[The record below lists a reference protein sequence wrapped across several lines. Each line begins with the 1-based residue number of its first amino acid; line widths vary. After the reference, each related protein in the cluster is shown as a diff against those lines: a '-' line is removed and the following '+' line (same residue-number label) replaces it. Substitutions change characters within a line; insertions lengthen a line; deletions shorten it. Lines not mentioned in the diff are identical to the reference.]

1 MPESYTVVPNL
12 KGVLEA
18 ADGKIVSLVP
28 DWWMR
33 LAEKR
38 RQMGLYTESEI
49 NEMPM
54 GRVLKLKMPE
64 MDLNVIGTL
73 FEVCVHGGRNA
84 LDQMTGPQF
93 AALRDYIDDQIN
105 KEKPK
110 TPNIIL
116 KPETEEDRW
125 DLI

>member
-1 MPESYTVVPNL
+1 MPEAYTIIPNL
-12 KGVLEA
+12 KGVIEA
-18 ADGKIVSLVP
+18 ADGKIISLVP

-38 RQMGLYTESEI
+38 RQMGIYTESEI

-54 GRVLKLKMPE
+54 GRVLQLKMPE
-64 MDLNVIGTL
+64 MDLTATSIL
-73 FEVCVHGGRNA
+73 LSVCVHGGQPIV
-84 LDQMTGPQF
+84 DEMTLPQY
-93 AALRDYIDDQIN
+93 AALRDYIEDQIN

-110 TPNIIL
+110 TPNISL
-116 KPETEEDRW
+116 KPKTEEDRW